1 MDEVAGMKD
10 DKKLYLVAE
19 GILPGAILKVC
30 QAKEMLLDGRAG
42 TVGEAVEKAGV
53 SRSAFYLYKDRVFP
67 LEPGSRG
74 MEITLH
80 FVLAHRPGVLSRV
93 LTELAVLRGNIL
105 TVHQESPDRGRA
117 RVSIDMDTIRLAA
130 DPAALPG
137 RLGGIDGVI
146 SVSFQSN
153 AGPSA

>member
-1 MDEVAGMKD
+1 MNAG
-10 DKKLYLVAE
+10 KKLYIVAE
-19 GILPGAILKVC
+19 DILPGAILKVC
-30 QAKEMLLDGRAG
+30 RAKEMLLDGRAA
-42 TVGEAVEKAGV
+42 TIGEAVEKAGV
-53 SRSAFYLYKDRVFP
+53 SRSAFYMYKDRVFP
-67 LEPGSRG
+67 LETGAKG

-93 LTELAVLRGNIL
+93 LTELADLRGNIL
-105 TVHQESPDRGRA
+105 TVHQGSPDRGRA
-117 RVSIDMDTIRLAA
+117 KVSIDMDTVRLAA

-137 RLGGIDGVI
+137 RLGAIDGVI